1 LTNYKYKQEF
11 IRNKD
16 LQLLSDEK
24 VSFKSEQLKV
34 IREEVLNIDR
44 EVKSNPPCIIQT
56 SMDFQLISEPIVR
69 NNLMRLRM

>member
-1 LTNYKYKQEF
+1 MSIYKDKQEF

-16 LQLLSDEK
+16 LQLLSHEK
-24 VSFKSEQLKV
+24 VTFKSEQLKV

-44 EVKSNPPCIIQT
+44 EVKRNPSVSIQT

-69 NNLMRLRM
+69 NNLMLLRM

>member
-1 LTNYKYKQEF
+1 LSIYKDKQEF

-16 LQLLSDEK
+16 LQLLSHEK
-24 VSFKSEQLKV
+24 VTFKSEQLKV

-44 EVKSNPPCIIQT
+44 EVKRNPSVSIQT

-69 NNLMRLRM
+69 NNLMLLRM